1 MGYPPI
7 PLTSPLTYSVA
18 PPLAHD
24 DPLPSTLTSP
34 IPPSRNS
41 KSIFAFWHSG
51 MATLPPNL
59 LRNVIAWYRRYSPLG
74 WTIYVLDTVP
84 GSPLNVSHYIDTS
97 SPAVVPTAFTGGSL
111 EGTYKPQHISDLI
124 RFPLL
129 LKYGGL
135 YLDVG
140 VLQFGD
146 IDQLWTDVI
155 SNPASPYDFAGFTL
169 GDAPFL
175 KITNFA
181 MMCGADNPLVLRA
194 HRILLKIW
202 EGKTI
207 TTGMHAHALV
217 SHVPFVRVPTKD
229 NVDSGSEDQ
238 DGLDFQADD
247 AAMTDYVIQIQA
259 LSAAQHWLDE
269 QDGWDGPKY
278 VREKMWLVNAL
289 DGALTIEEM
298 TGWSGQRQLELF
310 SLQIPKHGEKETAD
324 QVLARQVV
332 EKAVGESWCLKL
344 WHGYLAKILGADSL
358 GMLWRKYEGSDNGE
372 GTYAGWL
379 RWAEVNCRQDCP
391 IQRMEVPVYEATRRA
406 SLIDYL

>member
-51 MATLPPNL
+51 MATLPPEPPAE
-59 LRNVIAWYRRYSPLG
+59 R
-74 WTIYVLDTVP
+74 
-84 GSPLNVSHYIDTS
+84 SPLNVSHYIDTS
-97 SPAVVPTAFTGGSL
+97 SPAVVPAAFTGGSL

-181 MMCGADNPLVLRA
+181 MMCGADNPL
-194 HRILLKIW
+194 IW

-298 TGWSGQRQLELF
+298 TGWSGQRQLKLF

-324 QVLARQVV
+324 Q
-332 EKAVGESWCLKL
+332 AVGESWCLKL

-391 IQRMEVPVYEATRRA
+391 IQRMEVPVYEATRKA